1 MRRRIS
7 ASGPF
12 DSQPMYN
19 PVENTMVMVL
29 NETQKNAGSPPE
41 WVHDG
46 ARTSRH
52 SNLQKAPKT
61 PNHLRIATLNVGTMT
76 GRGSKLTK
84 QLLRRRIDACAV
96 QETRWKGS
104 GVYTNLGSGYELL
117 YHGTT
122 TRRNGVGVIL
132 SPQLRPLVCAVHRW
146 TDRLMAVTLLIGR
159 TRATILSAYA
169 PQVGC
174 NDREKDE
181 FWELITD
188 RLDNTLDLGDV
199 YICGDLN
206 GHVGQD
212 SNGFT
217 CHGNHGYSDR
227 NEEGERLLDFA
238 ESRHLFV
245 CNTNFI
251 KQDSHLVT
259 FASGNNK
266 TQIDYIIV
274 PQKNRRLVTNIKVY
288 PDSCDRLQIQHR
300 LLVADILVPLPPK
313 RLCDRTTTSRVKW
326 WRLNEEDRR
335 VQFSLDAKLPLVS
348 EDINRTWNEL
358 EKNVMEV
365 AKKHL
370 GVTKPGK
377 PYIDRQT
384 WLWTPAVKAAI
395 EKKKTTYQQWK
406 ASRSPDDR
414 AMYVQARTAARKTVT
429 ERKEQH
435 TAQLYED
442 LEKPGGDRLLF
453 RLTKRRARAKED
465 LQKFFAINDE
475 NGCLLTEPTKVT
487 ERWRCHFNKIA
498 NVEFPHP
505 CIKLPPPISGPI
517 PRITEDEV
525 KEAVWKMKNGKACG
539 PDDVPAD
546 FWKLIG
552 SRGIA
557 WLTDIFNKIVNQNKM
572 PARWSTSTTVPI
584 FKKKGSP
591 TDCANYRPIRLLSHT
606 MKILERVIDSRLR
619 AIVNIS
625 PQQCGF
631 VRGKSTSDAIFATRQ
646 LIEKFSEKKAPLH
659 LAFLDLEKAFDR
671 TPHAAIEA
679 ALRAHEVPEALIDV
693 IRLMYRG
700 TTSEVRSIAG
710 TSHPFPI
717 KVGVH
722 QGSALSPLLF
732 ILVVDWATRS
742 CQRPAPWT
750 LLYADDVMIAHEKRE
765 DLQRDVQLWKD
776 TLAAIGLR
784 LNVNKTEYLE
794 IGEQKTGSIKV
805 DGQDLPKSTYFKY
818 LGSTLQHD
826 GLIKKEVE
834 TRIAAMWSRWRC
846 STGVMCD
853 RRVKEEQKGRLYK
866 AAIRPAALYGC
877 ETWPTSAATERRF
890 AVTETRILRWS
901 LGYTLLDHVPN
912 TKIRKRTG
920 VAPIADKMR
929 EQRLRWFGH
938 VYRADDDAVAK
949 SGMQA
954 IAPGRRPAG
963 RPKLRYQDTLSRD
976 MEAIGLRPSLAGNRQ
991 YWRSRTTIAD
1001 S

>member
-1 MRRRIS
+1 M
-7 ASGPF
+7 A
-12 DSQPMYN
+12 
-19 PVENTMVMVL
+19 MVL
-29 NETQKNAGSPPE
+29 NETQKNARSPPE
-41 WVHDG
+41 RVRDG

-52 SNLQKAPKT
+52 SSEGTTSGLAAPT
-61 PNHLRIATLNVGTMT
+61 PNARRNNNNNNNNPRPKPPLLRIATLNVGSMT
-76 GRGSKLTK
+76 SRGSELAK

-104 GVYTNLGSGYELL
+104 SVHANLGSGYELL
-117 YHGTT
+117 YHGTS

-146 TDRLMAVTLLIGR
+146 TDRLMAVTLLIGKS
-159 TRATILSAYA
+159 RATILSAYA

-174 NDREKDE
+174 SDREKDE
-181 FWELITD
+181 FWELIAN
-188 RLDNTLDLGDV
+188 RLDNTPDLGDV
-199 YICGDLN
+199 YICGDFN
-206 GHVGQD
+206 GHVGRD
-212 SNGFT
+212 SDGFT
-217 CHGNHGYSDR
+217 CHGNHGYGDR

-238 ESRHLFV
+238 ELRRLFV
-245 CNTNFI
+245 CNTNFV

-259 FASGNNK
+259 FASGKNK

-274 PQKNRRLVTNIKVY
+274 PQKNRRLVTNVKVF
-288 PDSCDRLQIQHR
+288 PDSCDRLQTQHR
-300 LLVADILVPLPPK
+300 LLVADTLIPLPPK
-313 RLCDRTTTSRVKW
+313 RLCDRTTAARVKW
-326 WRLNEEDRR
+326 WRLNEKDRR
-335 VQFSLDAKLPLVS
+335 MQFSLDVKLPPIS
-348 EDINRTWNEL
+348 EDVDRTWNEL
-358 EKNVMEV
+358 EKNVTET

-370 GVTKPGK
+370 GVTKLGT
-377 PYIDRQT
+377 PYIDKQT
-384 WLWTPAVKAAI
+384 WLWTPAVEAAI
-395 EKKKTTYQQWK
+395 EKKKTAYQQWK

-414 AMYVQARTAARKTVT
+414 VTYVQARTAAKKTVA

-435 TAQLYED
+435 SAQLYED

-453 RLTKRRARAKED
+453 RLMKRRARAKED

-475 NGCLLTEPTKVT
+475 IGRLLMEHAEVT
-487 ERWRCHFNKIA
+487 ERWRRHFDKIA

-505 CIKLPPPISGPI
+505 RIEPPPPIPGPI
-517 PRITEDEV
+517 PRITKGEV
-525 KEAVWKMKNGKACG
+525 EEAVRKMKNGKACG

-546 FWKLIG
+546 FWKLTG

-557 WLTDIFNKIVNQNKM
+557 WLTNIFNKIIDQNKM
-572 PARWSTSTTVPI
+572 PMRWSTSTTVPI
-584 FKKKGSP
+584 FKKGSP

-619 AIVNIS
+619 AIVNVS

-631 VRGKSTSDAIFATRQ
+631 VRGKSTSDAIFAARQ
-646 LIEKFSEKKAPLH
+646 LVEKFSEKKAPLH

-700 TTSEVRSIAG
+700 TTSEVRTIAG
-710 TSHPFPI
+710 TSRPFPI

-732 ILVVDWATRS
+732 ILVIDWATRS
-742 CQRPAPWT
+742 IQRPAPWT
-750 LLYADDVMIAHEKRE
+750 LLYADDVMLAHEKRE

-784 LNVNKTEYLE
+784 LNVGKTEYLE
-794 IGEQKTGSIKV
+794 IGDQKTGTIKV
-805 DGQDLPKSTYFKY
+805 DGQDLPKPMHFKY

-826 GLIKKEVE
+826 GSMKKEVE
-834 TRIAAMWSRWRC
+834 TRIATMWTKWRC

-853 RRVKEEQKGRLYK
+853 RHVKEERKGRLYK

-890 AVTETRILRWS
+890 AVAETRMLRWS
-901 LGYTLLDHVPN
+901 LGHTLLDHMPN
-912 TKIRKRTG
+912 TETRKRAG

-929 EQRLRWFGH
+929 ERRLRWFGH

-949 SGMQA
+949 SGMQTE
-954 IAPGRRPAG
+954 APGRRPAG
-963 RPKLRYQDTLSRD
+963 RPKLRYQDTLNRD
-976 MEAIGLRPSLAGNRQ
+976 MEATSLRPSLARNRQ
-991 YWRSRTTIAD
+991 FWRSRTAIAD